1 VHIYL
6 YIIAAILFIVGIKRL
21 GKVKSARSGN
31 HVAAIGMAIAIAGAL
46 IEAHEIRWLF
56 VLLSLAA
63 GTLIGWQFA
72 TKVAMTAMPELV
84 AALNGL
90 GGGASTFVALAELV
104 EVTGARSLADRH
116 AMVAVSVPL
125 SILIGTATMTGS
137 LIAYFKLAGKPLKHP
152 VPAANRNMVNL
163 LIVAGIL
170 GTGIWSAYSTGG
182 SAITAAILVTLLSA
196 AFGVFFVMPIGGADM
211 PVVVALLNS
220 FSGVAAA
227 ASGFV
232 IGNQMLIVAGALVGS
247 SGLILTRIMCK
258 AMNRSLL
265 NVLEGGVGDG
275 TVAKDAKDY
284 KNIKST
290 SPEEV
295 AMLLESAS
303 SCIIVPGY
311 GLAVAQ
317 AQHVCASLAKEFER
331 RGGDVK
337 YAIHPVAGRMP
348 GHMNVLL
355 AEADVPYEKLLEM
368 ERINPEFQNTD
379 VVIIVG
385 ANDVVNPLARE
396 KTGSPID
403 GMPILDVDKARTV
416 VMIKRSLSPG
426 YAGVKN
432 PLFEF
437 ENTLMVFLDAKEA
450 LQGILDELKE
460 L

>member
-1 VHIYL
+1 MHIYL
-6 YIIAAILFIVGIKRL
+6 YIVAAVLFILGIKRL
-21 GKVKSARSGN
+21 GKVRTARSGN
-31 HVAAIGMAIAIAGAL
+31 TVAAAGMLLAVLGVLVEAQAL
-46 IEAHEIRWLF
+46 SWF
-56 VLLSLAA
+56 WAA
-63 GTLIGWQFA
+63 VAMAVGSVIGWLVA
-72 TKVAMTAMPELV
+72 TRVAMTAMPEMV
-84 AALNGL
+84 AALNGF
-90 GGGASTFVALAELV
+90 GGGASALVAMTEQIEDTSQVTLATFGGMMAIAVPASIVIGSATL
-104 EVTGARSLADRH
+104 TGSGIAYLKLQGK
-116 AMVAVSVPL
+116 SVPHPIPKAQRNL
-125 SILIGTATMTGS
+125 AHAAIAVAILAIS
-137 LIAYFKLAGKPLKHP
+137 L
-152 VPAANRNMVNL
+152 
-163 LIVAGIL
+163 
-170 GTGIWSAYSTGG
+170 WSVYSTGAW
-182 SAITAAILVTLLSA
+182 SMTSMVLLTLLSA
-196 AFGVFFVMPIGGADM
+196 VIGVFLVMPIGGADM

-232 IGNQMLIVAGALVGS
+232 IGNQMLIVAGALVGA
-247 SGLILTRIMCK
+247 SGVILTQIMCK

-265 NVLEGGVGDG
+265 NVLIGGVGDG
-275 TVAKDAKDY
+275 KVAKDAKDY

-295 AMLLESAS
+295 AMLLDGAS
-303 SCIIVPGY
+303 SCVIVPGY

-317 AQHVCASLAKEFER
+317 AQHACANLAKEIER
-331 RGGDVK
+331 RGCMVR

-355 AEADVPYEKLLEM
+355 AEADVPYEKLLELDK
-368 ERINPEFQNTD
+368 INPEFQSTD
-379 VVIIVG
+379 VVIVVG

-437 ENTLMVFLDAKEA
+437 DNTLMVFLDAKEA
-450 LQGILDELKE
+450 LQGILDELKGM
-460 L
+460 